1 VLLLSDAHVKPE
13 YNIYFGKEAIVIE
26 YQRGGWYLV
35 EVQSRSRFGRRKV
48 KWRGPRMER
57 V

>member
-1 VLLLSDAHVKPE
+1 MLLLSDAHVKPE